1 MVGLS
6 QRGWM
11 PGPDLP
17 VDLGNG
23 CVFTLPMQVRWLPME
38 ARENVAR
45 IEFRLADSFD
55 PETLAAALRT
65 GTEAPS

>member
-6 QRGWM
+6 QWGWM

-38 ARENVAR
+38 GHEYVAR
-45 IEFRLADSFD
+45 IAIRLADSFD
-55 PETLAAALRT
+55 PDTLAAALRT
-65 GTEAPS
+65 RTEAPS